1 MCAPPP
7 TPPHTWGREVG
18 TDTDRDVHVDKK
30 KYKSWKGFLA
40 EGQINL
46 FLILQL
52 KKNQKAFMK
61 RVEKQHREQNSL
73 LYNKEEEEKN
83 RGGDSKE
90 GKDERENK
98 RFKWTESHK
107 AACI

>member
-1 MCAPPP
+1 M
-7 TPPHTWGREVG
+7 G

-52 KKNQKAFMK
+52 KKKNQKALMK
-61 RVEKQHREQNSL
+61 IVEK
-73 LYNKEEEEKN
+73 
-83 RGGDSKE
+83 
-90 GKDERENK
+90 
-98 RFKWTESHK
+98 
-107 AACI
+107 